1 MPHVSGIQIESGLYL
16 DRILEH
22 SIISLMESREPKLN
36 AIRNDDH
43 FIERKRLYFA
53 DFISPTH
60 SSISLCESIECQNTR
75 VYFIACKFPFIDKVG
90 NAVFSIFPMRGRY
103 LMTSLDK

>member
-53 DFISPTH
+53 YFISSTH
-60 SSISLCESIECQNTR
+60 SSISLCESIECQNTL
-75 VYFIACKFPFIDKVG
+75 VYFIACKFCFFDKVG
-90 NAVFSIFPMRGRY
+90 KVVFFIFLIRCSY
-103 LMTSLDK
+103 LIS